1 MSVLFAETSV
11 EITNAELIVDKF
23 QQHFAEHFPVIR
35 EGTVLH
41 YETEYGKVWMAG
53 EKGRFQAEV
62 NCYDAH
68 VLMSIKAM
76 LAEHL
81 LEFSGDKDLRFRWQ
95 GHGADLNQL
104 PNLFEGRVVRAFNVT
119 PRMRR
124 LVISVGEGIE
134 RLMTGGLHIRILIV
148 PQGRTPVW
156 PHLSQTGAVV
166 WPEGDDELIRRVYTI
181 RYGNVQRQEIELD
194 FVMHEGDHMPGAHFG
209 ATAKA
214 GDLVGIIGPGGGVV
228 PVEVDACVFAGDETA
243 LPVISRMVEEL
254 PAGKKITVY
263 AEVADENERQDIKS
277 SADVNW
283 TWLYRNGKAA
293 GTSGLLEQA
302 LRQHDW
308 SKDSDSRHVFIA
320 CEKGEVRQ
328 IKKFLSDEA
337 KLPKNDFRTAG
348 YWVLGEGD
356 DH

>member
-1 MSVLFAETSV
+1 MSLLFAETSV
-11 EITNAELIVDKF
+11 EISNAEVIVDKF
-23 QQHFAEHFPVIR
+23 HEHFAEHFTIVR
-35 EGTVLH
+35 DGASLR
-41 YETEYGKVWMAG
+41 YENEYGIVKMAG

-62 NCYDAH
+62 NCHDAH
-68 VLMSIKAM
+68 VLTSIKAM
-76 LAEHL
+76 LAEHI

-95 GHGADLNQL
+95 GHGADQNHL
-104 PNLFEGRVVRAFNVT
+104 PNLFQGRVVKAFNVT
-119 PRMRR
+119 PLMRR
-124 LVISVGEGIE
+124 LVISINDGIE
-134 RLMTGGLHIRILIV
+134 RLMTGGLHVRILIV
-148 PQGRTPVW
+148 KQERTPVW
-156 PHLSQTGAVV
+156 PYLSQTGAVV

-181 RYGNVQRQEIELD
+181 RRGNVEHGEIELD

-209 ATAKA
+209 ATAKT
-214 GDLVGIIGPGGGVV
+214 GDLVGIIGPGGGAT
-228 PVEVDACVFAGDETA
+228 PLDVDACVFAGDETA

-263 AEVADENERQDIKS
+263 AEVADENERQDIRS

-293 GTSGLLEQA
+293 GRSGLLEQA

-308 SKDSDSRHVFIA
+308 NKDGGRRHVFVA

-328 IKKFLSDEA
+328 IKKFLGDEA
-337 KLPKNDFRTAG
+337 KLPKNDVRTAG
-348 YWVLGEGD
+348 YWVLGDAD